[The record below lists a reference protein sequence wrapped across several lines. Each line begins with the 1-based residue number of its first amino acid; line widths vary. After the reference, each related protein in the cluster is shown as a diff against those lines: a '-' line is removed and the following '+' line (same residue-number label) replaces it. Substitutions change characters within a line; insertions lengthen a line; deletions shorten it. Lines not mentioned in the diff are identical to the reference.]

1 MRLPRVALRV
11 PLLLVLA
18 SCVTRR
24 PPLAPPAPAPH
35 LLPPMGYCV
44 QVGAFANPDNAVR
57 LSESLSGRGLEAF
70 HFVGDDDLHRVRF
83 GNFGT
88 AEAAKR
94 RADSLRRE
102 GILADYYIV
111 PPDTYAR
118 GGPDLRDRVVGSALS
133 LLGQPYRWGGDSTE
147 TGFDC
152 SGLTLTAYRL
162 NGLALPRTSVSQHAA
177 GAPVRVSNLRKAD
190 LVFFATEGRGQPSH
204 VGLFVGDGR
213 FIHAPGRGKV
223 VRIDAL
229 SQAYYRRH
237 FLAARSYLR

>member
-1 MRLPRVALRV
+1 MRFARVALRV
-11 PLLLVLA
+11 PLLLLLA
-18 SCVTRR
+18 GCVTRR
-24 PPLAPPAPAPH
+24 PPVAPPAPAPH
-35 LLPPMGYCV
+35 LLPRMGYCV
-44 QVGAFANPDNAVR
+44 QVGAFANPDNAIR
-57 LSESLSGRGLEAF
+57 LSESLGGRGLEAF
-70 HFVGDDDLHRVRF
+70 HFVGDDGLHRVRF

-94 RADSLRRE
+94 RAESLQRE
-102 GILADYYIV
+102 GILADYYVV
-111 PPDTYAR
+111 PPEAYAA
-118 GGPDLRDRVVGSALS
+118 GGPGLRKRVVGSALS
-133 LLGQPYRWGGDSTE
+133 LLGQPYRWGGHSTE

-162 NGLALPRTSVSQHAA
+162 NGLALPRTSASQYAA
-177 GAPVRVSNLRKAD
+177 GAPVRVHDLKQAD
-190 LVFFATEGRGQPSH
+190 LVFFATEGRGQASH

-229 SQAYYRRH
+229 SQGYYRRH